1 MLVFKL
7 IYICF
12 KYLFYDLVWVLI
24 IKYTLIFM
32 RKKRYLI
39 VSNEFQTTPEVHLK
53 TQFNIYYGAF
63 LRK

>member
-39 VSNEFQTTPEVHLK
+39 VSNEFQTTPEVLLK
-53 TQFNIYYGAF
+53 TQFNIYYRAF